1 VVIGWATLRLLP
13 TTPWQLLLI
22 VLSGVMFFAAR
33 LRRYS
38 TATTAITLF
47 VVLCFNQAGNGY
59 DVIWPRLLD
68 TLIGAG
74 IAALSIYLVLP
85 DWHGRQLDQVLS
97 NTLRNDARYLQQII
111 AQYIHGKRDDL
122 TYRIARREA
131 HNADAALSGMLANML
146 REPGRQRRGNEDLLR
161 FLTIAHTMLGHI
173 SALGAHREV
182 IGNEHSRDT
191 VTLAGNLA
199 VTKLEHLADALI
211 TNTPASTTDSEAGQS
226 ITPHADGVDNDA
238 ARLVLSQLALILAHR
253 DRLASVVRDIRAS

>member
-1 VVIGWATLRLLP
+1 
-13 TTPWQLLLI
+13 
-22 VLSGVMFFAAR
+22 VLSGVTFFAAR

-38 TATTAITLF
+38 IATAAITLF

-59 DVIWPRLLD
+59 EVMWPRLLD

-85 DWHGRQLDQVLS
+85 DWQGRQLDQILS
-97 NTLRNDARYLQQII
+97 STLRNDAHYLQQII

-122 TYRIARREA
+122 AYRIARREA

-173 SALGAHREV
+173 SALGAHRQAIACKEA
-182 IGNEHSRDT
+182 RDT
-191 VTLAGNLA
+191 VTLAGNLTVA
-199 VTKLEHLADALI
+199 KLEHLADAVAA
-211 TNTPASTTDSEAGQS
+211 NTPAPPADLDPEQS
-226 ITPHADGVDNDA
+226 VTPHAEGVNDET
-238 ARLVLSQLALILAHR
+238 ARLVLGQLTLILAHR
-253 DRLASVVRDIRAS
+253 DRLASVVRDIRAG